1 MNPSKRPV
9 VPLVEIVGLP
19 QTTMATKLIR
29 QRVGGFGLLGGVK
42 KIIFAEMPWKGL
54 RGFNF
59 RGIVAFLLNLQL

>member
-29 QRVGGFGLLGGVK
+29 QRVGGFGFWGK
-42 KIIFAEMPWKGL
+42 
-54 RGFNF
+54 
-59 RGIVAFLLNLQL
+59 